1 MCSTCDYKKYDM
13 VTVNGTCKL
22 QTSLGTGKLVLRC
35 DTNGRNWKIGIT
47 DNQRDEFTTYSCPT
61 CGRRLV

>member
-13 VTVNGTCKL
+13 VTVKGTCKL
-22 QTSLGTGKLVLRC
+22 QTSLGTGKLALRC
-35 DTNGRNWKIGIT
+35 DINGRNWKICVT
-47 DNQRDEFTTYSCPT
+47 NNWRDEFTTYYCPT